1 MEKGFRKGQKWNE
14 KKVMITAMNVKKEIS
29 LSAYTKYLDQIMV
42 DRLNVRV
49 LLFIIGFMS
58 MKMEI
63 YKLL

>member
-1 MEKGFRKGQKWNE
+1 
-14 KKVMITAMNVKKEIS
+14 MNVKKEIS